1 MPQASPDHLSIQGLQ
16 VVYRTS
22 QGPLTALEDVTMNVG
37 ESEFVAVLGPSGCG
51 KSTLLQIVS
60 GLLAPS
66 SGRAMLGGKEIKGPR
81 PDVGIVFQQPT
92 LLPWKTVLENVMV
105 PVRVLRLPE
114 EEYLERAR
122 SLLHLVGLSNFEKH
136 YPRELSG
143 GMQQRVGIARGLIHN
158 PSVILMDEPFAA
170 LDAMTRE
177 HMSMELQTLWM
188 EARKSI
194 VFITH
199 SIPEAVFLA
208 DRVVVLT
215 ERPARVQEIV
225 EVPLPRPRVIET
237 MGDPV
242 FAGIANHLRSL
253 FSRPAHSGKR

>member
-143 GMQQRVGIARGLIHN
+143 GMQLRVGIARGLIHN
-158 PSVILMDEPFAA
+158 PAVILMVERFAV

-177 HMSMELQTLWM
+177 HMSMELQT
-188 EARKSI
+188 
-194 VFITH
+194 H
-199 SIPEAVFLA
+199 
-208 DRVVVLT
+208 
-215 ERPARVQEIV
+215 
-225 EVPLPRPRVIET
+225 
-237 MGDPV
+237 
-242 FAGIANHLRSL
+242 
-253 FSRPAHSGKR
+253 